1 MNAIGN
7 LGGGDPLV
15 PSASTS
21 PAPEGPD
28 GPRSPGES
36 LSSRV
41 RWATADSWTITLR
54 ALQHLVNQPF
64 VLVVGLLFPILMLL
78 MFAYL
83 LRGGYGASYPEVLV
97 PGMLALTTVFGLEG
111 TMTAIVTDANR
122 GITDRFRS
130 LPMAGSAVVA
140 GRGIAD
146 MLNAAIGLVVLMG
159 CGLLIGWSWEDGL
172 LNGLAAVALLLW
184 LRFAMIW
191 LGLFLGLVAGKP
203 EAVMAVQILVWP
215 LGFLSNAFSDPGT
228 MPDWLGTIAE
238 WNPLAA
244 TVAATRE
251 LFGNPGWGGD
261 SWAATHALE
270 LAILWPLLLTAVF
283 FPLAVAKYRSLS
295 R

>member
-1 MNAIGN
+1 MSVMSD
-7 LGGGDPLV
+7 L
-15 PSASTS
+15 T
-21 PAPEGPD
+21 D
-28 GPRSPGES
+28 GSREAWTQ
-36 LSSRV
+36 RV
-41 RWATADSWTITLR
+41 RWGFADSWTITLR
-54 ALQHLVNQPF
+54 ALQHWAAQPF

-78 MFAYL
+78 MFAFL
-83 LRGGYGASYPEVLV
+83 LRGGYGPSYPEVLV

-111 TMTAIVTDANR
+111 TMTAIVADANR

-130 LPMAGSAVVA
+130 LPMAGSAVIA

-146 MLNAAIGLVVLMG
+146 MLNAAIGLLVLMG
-159 CGLLIGWSWEDGL
+159 CGLAIGWSWEDGP
-172 LNGLAAVALLLW
+172 LNALAAVALLLW

-215 LGFLSNAFSDPGT
+215 LGFLSNVFTDPAT
-228 MPDWLGTIAE
+228 MPSWLGALAE
-238 WNPLAA
+238 WNPLSA

-270 LAILWPLLLTAVF
+270 LAIAWPLVLTAIF
-283 FPLAVAKYRSLS
+283 FPLAVAKYRALS